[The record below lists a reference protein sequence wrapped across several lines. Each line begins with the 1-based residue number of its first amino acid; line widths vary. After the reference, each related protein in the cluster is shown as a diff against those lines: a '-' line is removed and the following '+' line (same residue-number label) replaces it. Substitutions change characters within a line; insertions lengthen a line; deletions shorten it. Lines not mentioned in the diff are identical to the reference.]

1 MSDNL
6 FLFDTFSLD
15 ANERVLVRD
24 GKVVPLPAKALSTL
38 LVLVRNTGHV
48 VEKDVLMKEVW
59 PDEFV
64 EEGNL
69 AQHIYILRK
78 ALGESTE
85 SPRYLETIPRRGYR
99 FMAQMLELSRKYAS
113 EISSVA
119 VLPFVNTSNDPK
131 IEYISDGI
139 TESTT
144 NSLSLIPRLK
154 VIAYSIA
161 FRYRGSEPREAGHS
175 LGVNSVILG
184 FVKQVGEH
192 LIVSAELIDVA
203 DGSRIWGEH
212 YKRQFIDTFSSQ
224 EELALEISER
234 IRLRLMGELNE
245 NGFKEKNTSNILP
258 TEMFREI
265 IE

>member
-15 ANERVLVRD
+15 ADERVLVRD

-85 SPRYLETIPRRGYR
+85 SPMYLETIPRRGYR
-99 FMAQMLELSRKYAS
+99 FMAKILGAEKNGHSR
-113 EISSVA
+113 EIDSVA
-119 VLPFVNTSNDPK
+119 VLPLENVSDDPT
-131 IEYISDGI
+131 IEYLSDGI
-139 TESTT
+139 TESIT
-144 NSLSLIPRLK
+144 NNLSHIPRLR
-154 VIAYSIA
+154 VMARSIA
-161 FRYRGSEPREAGHS
+161 FRHKGSEPREAGQS
-175 LGVNSVILG
+175 LGVSSVVLGLVDRRAEQLIL
-184 FVKQVGEH
+184 
-192 LIVSAELIDVA
+192 SAELIDVT
-203 DGSRIWGEH
+203 DGSRIWGAH
-212 YKRQFIDTFSSQ
+212 YQRPYTDTLSVQ
-224 EELALEISER
+224 EEIAWEISER
-234 IRLRLMGELNE
+234 IRLRLSGEPYE
-245 NGFKEKNTSNILP
+245 NVNA
-258 TEMFREI
+258 RWHY
-265 IE
+265 